1 MIRDNLSTIRK
12 ELPSGVTLVAVSKFH
27 PSSAIREAYEAGQRD
42 FAESRPQELAAKA
55 AELPPDI
62 RWHFIGHLQ
71 RNKLKMVLPYAYLIH
86 SVDSV
91 KLLDEIQKFAAKE
104 NLRVRILLEVFISS
118 DSTKQGFSFE
128 EARNLISIF
137 ASQGASPQVAPSKDA
152 LPQAAPSQDA
162 LPLAT
167 MPHCASPLAA
177 TSQTATPQGASPYPN
192 IILCGLMGMAS
203 LTDDTSRILAEF
215 RSLKSLFD
223 EARKLRA
230 DLLAAQDNDAPL
242 RAAQDD
248 DAPLRDFEILS
259 MGMSGDYPLAI
270 EAGATHVRIGTA
282 IFGPRV

>member
-91 KLLDEIQKFAAKE
+91 KLLDEIQKFAAKD

-137 ASQGASPQVAPSKDA
+137 ASQGAS
-152 LPQAAPSQDA
+152 SQ
-162 LPLAT
+162 
-167 MPHCASPLAA
+167 CASPLAA

-203 LTDDTSRILAEF
+203 LTDDTERILAEF

-230 DLLAAQDNDAPL
+230 ALRAAQDNDAPL

-248 DAPLRDFEILS
+248 DAPLREFEILS

>member
-91 KLLDEIQKFAAKE
+91 KLLDEIQKFAAKD

-137 ASQGASPQVAPSKDA
+137 ASQGAS
-152 LPQAAPSQDA
+152 
-162 LPLAT
+162 
-167 MPHCASPLAA
+167 
-177 TSQTATPQGASPYPN
+177 PQGASPYPN

-230 DLLAAQDNDAPL
+230 TLRAAQDDDAPL

-248 DAPLRDFEILS
+248 DAPLREFEILS

>member
-91 KLLDEIQKFAAKE
+91 KLLDEIQKFAAKD

-137 ASQGASPQVAPSKDA
+137 ASQGAPSQGV
-152 LPQAAPSQDA
+152 LPHAAPSQDA
-162 LPLAT
+162 
-167 MPHCASPLAA
+167 SPQAA
-177 TSQTATPQGASPYPN
+177 PSQGASPYPN

-230 DLLAAQDNDAPL
+230 
-242 RAAQDD
+242 AQDD
-248 DAPLRDFEILS
+248 DAPLREFEILS

>member
-91 KLLDEIQKFAAKE
+91 KLLDEIQKFAAKD

-137 ASQGASPQVAPSKDA
+137 ASQGASPQG
-152 LPQAAPSQDA
+152 
-162 LPLAT
+162 T
-167 MPHCASPLAA
+167 
-177 TSQTATPQGASPYPN
+177 SPYPN

-230 DLLAAQDNDAPL
+230 DLRAAQDKDAPL

-248 DAPLRDFEILS
+248 DAPLREFEILS

>member
-91 KLLDEIQKFAAKE
+91 KLLDEIQKFAAKD

-137 ASQGASPQVAPSKDA
+137 ASQGASS
-152 LPQAAPSQDA
+152 
-162 LPLAT
+162 
-167 MPHCASPLAA
+167 
-177 TSQTATPQGASPYPN
+177 YPN

-230 DLLAAQDNDAPL
+230 DL

-248 DAPLRDFEILS
+248 DAPLREFEILS

>member
-118 DSTKQGFSFE
+118 DTTKQGFSFE
-128 EARNLISIF
+128 ETRNLISIF
-137 ASQGASPQVAPSKDA
+137 ASQGA
-152 LPQAAPSQDA
+152 PSQG
-162 LPLAT
+162 
-167 MPHCASPLAA
+167 ASP
-177 TSQTATPQGASPYPN
+177 QTATPQGASPYPN

-203 LTDDTSRILAEF
+203 LTDDTERILAEF

-230 DLLAAQDNDAPL
+230 AL

-248 DAPLRDFEILS
+248 DAPLREFEILS

>member
-91 KLLDEIQKFAAKE
+91 KLLDEIQKFAAKD

-137 ASQGASPQVAPSKDA
+137 ASQGAPSQGATPQAAPSKDT
-152 LPQAAPSQDA
+152 LPQAAPS
-162 LPLAT
+162 
-167 MPHCASPLAA
+167 
-177 TSQTATPQGASPYPN
+177 QGASPYPN

-203 LTDDTSRILAEF
+203 LTDDTERILAEF

-230 DLLAAQDNDAPL
+230 DLRAAQDNDAPL

-248 DAPLRDFEILS
+248 DAPLREFEILS

>member
-91 KLLDEIQKFAAKE
+91 KLLDEIQKFAAKD

-137 ASQGASPQVAPSKDA
+137 ASKGV
-152 LPQAAPSQDA
+152 
-162 LPLAT
+162 
-167 MPHCASPLAA
+167 
-177 TSQTATPQGASPYPN
+177 SPYPN

-230 DLLAAQDNDAPL
+230 DL

-248 DAPLRDFEILS
+248 DAPLREFEILS

>member
-137 ASQGASPQVAPSKDA
+137 ASQGASPQG
-152 LPQAAPSQDA
+152 
-162 LPLAT
+162 AT
-167 MPHCASPLAA
+167 
-177 TSQTATPQGASPYPN
+177 PYPN

-203 LTDDTSRILAEF
+203 LTDDTERILAEF

-223 EARKLRA
+223 EARSLRA
-230 DLLAAQDNDAPL
+230 SLRAAQDDDAPL

-248 DAPLRDFEILS
+248 DAPLREFEILS

>member
-137 ASQGASPQVAPSKDA
+137 ASQGAPSQGASPHAAPSQDA
-152 LPQAAPSQDA
+152 LPQAAPS
-162 LPLAT
+162 
-167 MPHCASPLAA
+167 
-177 TSQTATPQGASPYPN
+177 QGASPYPN

-203 LTDDTSRILAEF
+203 LTDDTERILAEF

-230 DLLAAQDNDAPL
+230 ALRAAQDKDAPL

-248 DAPLRDFEILS
+248 DAPLREFEILS

>member
-91 KLLDEIQKFAAKE
+91 KLLDEIQKFAAKD

-137 ASQGASPQVAPSKDA
+137 ASQGA
-152 LPQAAPSQDA
+152 PSQDA
-162 LPLAT
+162 PPLAT
-167 MPHCASPLAA
+167 M
-177 TSQTATPQGASPYPN
+177 PQGASPYPN

-230 DLLAAQDNDAPL
+230 DLRAAQDDDAPL

-248 DAPLRDFEILS
+248 DAPLREFEILS

>member
-128 EARNLISIF
+128 EARSLISIF
-137 ASQGASPQVAPSKDA
+137 ASQGA
-152 LPQAAPSQDA
+152 PSQG
-162 LPLAT
+162 T
-167 MPHCASPLAA
+167 SPLAA
-177 TSQTATPQGASPYPN
+177 TPQTASPQGASPYPN

-230 DLLAAQDNDAPL
+230 AL

-248 DAPLRDFEILS
+248 DAPLREFEILS

>member
-91 KLLDEIQKFAAKE
+91 KLLDEIQKFAAKD

-137 ASQGASPQVAPSKDA
+137 ASKGASSQGASPQAAPSKDA
-152 LPQAAPSQDA
+152 LPQAAPS
-162 LPLAT
+162 
-167 MPHCASPLAA
+167 
-177 TSQTATPQGASPYPN
+177 QGASPYPN

-223 EARKLRA
+223 EARSLRA
-230 DLLAAQDNDAPL
+230 TL

-248 DAPLRDFEILS
+248 DAPLREFEILS

>member
-137 ASQGASPQVAPSKDA
+137 ASQGASSQGA
-152 LPQAAPSQDA
+152 LPQAAPSQGA
-162 LPLAT
+162 PPLAT
-167 MPHCASPLAA
+167 MPQC
-177 TSQTATPQGASPYPN
+177 ASPYPN

-230 DLLAAQDNDAPL
+230 
-242 RAAQDD
+242 AQDD
-248 DAPLRDFEILS
+248 DAPLREFEILS

>member
-137 ASQGASPQVAPSKDA
+137 ASQGASSQGASPQAAPSKDA
-152 LPQAAPSQDA
+152 LPQAAPS
-162 LPLAT
+162 
-167 MPHCASPLAA
+167 
-177 TSQTATPQGASPYPN
+177 QGASPYPN

-242 RAAQDD
+242 RE
-248 DAPLRDFEILS
+248 FEILS

>member
-91 KLLDEIQKFAAKE
+91 KLLDEIQKFAAKD

-137 ASQGASPQVAPSKDA
+137 ASQGASPQG
-152 LPQAAPSQDA
+152 
-162 LPLAT
+162 
-167 MPHCASPLAA
+167 ASPLAA

-230 DLLAAQDNDAPL
+230 AL

-248 DAPLRDFEILS
+248 DAPLREFEILS

>member
-137 ASQGASPQVAPSKDA
+137 ASQGASS
-152 LPQAAPSQDA
+152 
-162 LPLAT
+162 
-167 MPHCASPLAA
+167 
-177 TSQTATPQGASPYPN
+177 QGASPYPH

-203 LTDDTSRILAEF
+203 LTDDTERIRAEF

-223 EARKLRA
+223 EARKMRA
-230 DLLAAQDNDAPL
+230 AL

-248 DAPLRDFEILS
+248 DAPLREFEILS

>member
-137 ASQGASPQVAPSKDA
+137 ASQGASPQG
-152 LPQAAPSQDA
+152 
-162 LPLAT
+162 AT
-167 MPHCASPLAA
+167 
-177 TSQTATPQGASPYPN
+177 PYPN

-223 EARKLRA
+223 EARSLRA
-230 DLLAAQDNDAPL
+230 TL

-248 DAPLRDFEILS
+248 DAPLREFEILS

>member
-137 ASQGASPQVAPSKDA
+137 ASQGAS
-152 LPQAAPSQDA
+152 SQG
-162 LPLAT
+162 
-167 MPHCASPLAA
+167 ASPLAA

-203 LTDDTSRILAEF
+203 LTDDTERILAEF

-230 DLLAAQDNDAPL
+230 DLRAAQDNDAPL
-242 RAAQDD
+242 RE
-248 DAPLRDFEILS
+248 FEILS

>member
-91 KLLDEIQKFAAKE
+91 KLLDEIQKFAAKD

-137 ASQGASPQVAPSKDA
+137 ASQGAPSQGVLPHAAPSQDA
-152 LPQAAPSQDA
+152 LPQAAPS
-162 LPLAT
+162 
-167 MPHCASPLAA
+167 
-177 TSQTATPQGASPYPN
+177 QGASPYPN

-203 LTDDTSRILAEF
+203 LTDDTERILAEF
-215 RSLKSLFD
+215 CSLKSLFD

-230 DLLAAQDNDAPL
+230 DL

>member
-55 AELPPDI
+55 TELPPDI

-91 KLLDEIQKFAAKE
+91 KLLDEIQKFAAKD

-137 ASQGASPQVAPSKDA
+137 ASQGASSQGATPQAAPSKDA
-152 LPQAAPSQDA
+152 LPQAAPS
-162 LPLAT
+162 
-167 MPHCASPLAA
+167 
-177 TSQTATPQGASPYPN
+177 QGASPYPN

-230 DLLAAQDNDAPL
+230 TLRAAQDDDAPL

-248 DAPLRDFEILS
+248 DAPLREFEILS

>member
-137 ASQGASPQVAPSKDA
+137 ASQGASPQ
-152 LPQAAPSQDA
+152 
-162 LPLAT
+162 
-167 MPHCASPLAA
+167 
-177 TSQTATPQGASPYPN
+177 GASPYPN

-223 EARKLRA
+223 EARSLRA
-230 DLLAAQDNDAPL
+230 SLRAAQDDDAPL

-248 DAPLRDFEILS
+248 DAPLREFEILS

>member
-137 ASQGASPQVAPSKDA
+137 ASQGAPSQGA
-152 LPQAAPSQDA
+152 LPQAAPS
-162 LPLAT
+162 
-167 MPHCASPLAA
+167 
-177 TSQTATPQGASPYPN
+177 QGASPYPN

-203 LTDDTSRILAEF
+203 LTDDTERILAEF

-230 DLLAAQDNDAPL
+230 AL

-248 DAPLRDFEILS
+248 DAPLREFEILS

>member
-91 KLLDEIQKFAAKE
+91 KLLDEIQKFAAKD

-137 ASQGASPQVAPSKDA
+137 ASQGAPSQGA
-152 LPQAAPSQDA
+152 LPQAAPSQ
-162 LPLAT
+162 
-167 MPHCASPLAA
+167 CASPLA
-177 TSQTATPQGASPYPN
+177 ATPQGASPYPN

-230 DLLAAQDNDAPL
+230 TL

-248 DAPLRDFEILS
+248 DAPLREFEILS

>member
-91 KLLDEIQKFAAKE
+91 KLLDEIQKFAAKD

-137 ASQGASPQVAPSKDA
+137 ASQGAS
-152 LPQAAPSQDA
+152 SQG
-162 LPLAT
+162 
-167 MPHCASPLAA
+167 ASPLAA
-177 TSQTATPQGASPYPN
+177 TPQTASPQGASPYPN

-230 DLLAAQDNDAPL
+230 ALRAAQDNDAPL

-248 DAPLRDFEILS
+248 DAPLREFEILS

>member
-1 MIRDNLSTIRK
+1 MSRKNIRQNYFNQIRK
-12 ELPSGVTLVAVSKFH
+12 VTEEVDK
-27 PSSAIREAYEAGQRD
+27 AG
-42 FAESRPQELAAKA
+42 EHGK
-55 AELPPDI
+55 
-62 RWHFIGHLQ
+62 HFRCI
-71 RNKLKMVLPYAYLIH
+71 
-86 SVDSV
+86 
-91 KLLDEIQKFAAKE
+91 
-104 NLRVRILLEVFISS
+104 ILMG
-118 DSTKQGFSFE
+118 DASTKQGFSFE

-137 ASQGASPQVAPSKDA
+137 ASQGASS
-152 LPQAAPSQDA
+152 
-162 LPLAT
+162 
-167 MPHCASPLAA
+167 
-177 TSQTATPQGASPYPN
+177 QGASPYPN

-242 RAAQDD
+242 RE
-248 DAPLRDFEILS
+248 FEILS

>member
-71 RNKLKMVLPYAYLIH
+71 RNKLKMVFPYAYLIH

-91 KLLDEIQKFAAKE
+91 KLLDEIQKFAAKD

-137 ASQGASPQVAPSKDA
+137 ASQGASSQGAS
-152 LPQAAPSQDA
+152 PQAASSQD
-162 LPLAT
+162 
-167 MPHCASPLAA
+167 ASPLA
-177 TSQTATPQGASPYPN
+177 TTPQCATPYPN

-203 LTDDTSRILAEF
+203 LTDDTERILAEF

-230 DLLAAQDNDAPL
+230 DLLAAQDKDAPL
-242 RAAQDD
+242 RE
-248 DAPLRDFEILS
+248 FEILS

>member
-91 KLLDEIQKFAAKE
+91 KLLDEIQKFAAKD

-137 ASQGASPQVAPSKDA
+137 ASQGA
-152 LPQAAPSQDA
+152 PSQG
-162 LPLAT
+162 T
-167 MPHCASPLAA
+167 SPLAA
-177 TSQTATPQGASPYPN
+177 TPQTASPQGASPYPN

-230 DLLAAQDNDAPL
+230 DLRAAQDDDAPL

-248 DAPLRDFEILS
+248 DAPLREFEILS

>member
-91 KLLDEIQKFAAKE
+91 KLLDEIQKFAAKD

-137 ASQGASPQVAPSKDA
+137 ASQGAPSQGATPQAAPSKDT
-152 LPQAAPSQDA
+152 LPQAAPS
-162 LPLAT
+162 
-167 MPHCASPLAA
+167 
-177 TSQTATPQGASPYPN
+177 QGASPYPN

-223 EARKLRA
+223 EARSLRA
-230 DLLAAQDNDAPL
+230 SL

-248 DAPLRDFEILS
+248 DATLREFEILS

>member
-137 ASQGASPQVAPSKDA
+137 ASQGASPQGAS
-152 LPQAAPSQDA
+152 PQAAPSQDA
-162 LPLAT
+162 LPQAV
-167 MPHCASPLAA
+167 PS
-177 TSQTATPQGASPYPN
+177 QGASPYPN

-230 DLLAAQDNDAPL
+230 AL

-248 DAPLRDFEILS
+248 DAPLREFEILS

>member
-137 ASQGASPQVAPSKDA
+137 ASQGASP
-152 LPQAAPSQDA
+152 LAATSQ
-162 LPLAT
+162 
-167 MPHCASPLAA
+167 CASPLAA

-230 DLLAAQDNDAPL
+230 AL

-248 DAPLRDFEILS
+248 DAPLREFEILS

-282 IFGPRV
+282 IFGARV

>member
-91 KLLDEIQKFAAKE
+91 KLLDEIQKFAAKD

-137 ASQGASPQVAPSKDA
+137 ASQGASP
-152 LPQAAPSQDA
+152 
-162 LPLAT
+162 
-167 MPHCASPLAA
+167 
-177 TSQTATPQGASPYPN
+177 YPN
-192 IILCGLMGMAS
+192 IILCGLMGRAS

-230 DLLAAQDNDAPL
+230 DLRAAQDKDAPL

-248 DAPLRDFEILS
+248 DAPLREFEILS

>member
-137 ASQGASPQVAPSKDA
+137 ASQGASSQGA
-152 LPQAAPSQDA
+152 LPQAASSQD
-162 LPLAT
+162 
-167 MPHCASPLAA
+167 ASPLA
-177 TSQTATPQGASPYPN
+177 TTPQCATPYPN

-203 LTDDTSRILAEF
+203 LTDDTERILAEF

-230 DLLAAQDNDAPL
+230 ALRAAQDKDAPL

-248 DAPLRDFEILS
+248 DAPLREFEILS

>member
-137 ASQGASPQVAPSKDA
+137 ASQGASSQGASPQAAPSKDA
-152 LPQAAPSQDA
+152 LPQAA
-162 LPLAT
+162 
-167 MPHCASPLAA
+167 AS
-177 TSQTATPQGASPYPN
+177 QGASPYPN

-203 LTDDTSRILAEF
+203 LTDDTERILAEF

-230 DLLAAQDNDAPL
+230 ALRAAQDNDAPL

-248 DAPLRDFEILS
+248 DAPLREFEILS

>member
-91 KLLDEIQKFAAKE
+91 KLLDEIQKFAAKD
-104 NLRVRILLEVFISS
+104 NLRVRILLEVCISS

-137 ASQGASPQVAPSKDA
+137 ASQGA
-152 LPQAAPSQDA
+152 PSQG
-162 LPLAT
+162 AT
-167 MPHCASPLAA
+167 PQCASPLAA

-203 LTDDTSRILAEF
+203 LTDDKERILAEF

-230 DLLAAQDNDAPL
+230 ALRAAQDDDAPL

-248 DAPLRDFEILS
+248 DAPLREFEILS

>member
-91 KLLDEIQKFAAKE
+91 KLLDEIQKFAAKA

-137 ASQGASPQVAPSKDA
+137 SSKGVSSQGA
-152 LPQAAPSQDA
+152 
-162 LPLAT
+162 T
-167 MPHCASPLAA
+167 
-177 TSQTATPQGASPYPN
+177 PYPN

-203 LTDDTSRILAEF
+203 LTDDTERILAEF

-230 DLLAAQDNDAPL
+230 DL

-248 DAPLRDFEILS
+248 DAPLREFEILS

-282 IFGPRV
+282 IFGARV

>member
-91 KLLDEIQKFAAKE
+91 KLLDEIQKFAAKA

-137 ASQGASPQVAPSKDA
+137 ASQGAS
-152 LPQAAPSQDA
+152 
-162 LPLAT
+162 
-167 MPHCASPLAA
+167 
-177 TSQTATPQGASPYPN
+177 PQGASPYPN

-230 DLLAAQDNDAPL
+230 AL

-248 DAPLRDFEILS
+248 DAPLREFEILS